1 MGQRIKE
8 GLRQFGLTSLAVD
21 NATSVFL
28 LTAMIFIFGVMSYE
42 RMPKES
48 FPEIPFPKVFINTVY
63 FGNSAADIEN
73 LVTRPIEKQLQ
84 AVSEIKTI
92 TSKSLQDYSLIVAE
106 FEADVDLDEA
116 VRKVKDAVDKAK
128 PDLPDDL
135 TAEPE
140 VLDINLSE
148 IPIMTINVAGDLS
161 PEELLDYAEY
171 LQDKIEELPEISE
184 VDIKGDREREVRID
198 VDLHRMQSL
207 KVSFRDIE
215 SAIQQENLN
224 MSGGELVAD
233 GFRRTVRVVGEFDS
247 VEELENLIVKSERQR
262 PIFLKEIADV
272 SFDYAERKS
281 IARVNGLPVISLD
294 VIKRSGENLLS
305 AADKI
310 KRIIADAQAHVL
322 PQEVEVTLF
331 NDQSIRTRKMV
342 SNLENS
348 IISGM
353 ILVVLVL
360 LFFLGIR
367 NALFVGLAIPLS
379 MLMGIMLTALLGYTL
394 NMVILFALILAL
406 GMLVDNAIVVVENI
420 YRYRQLGYSGWAAA
434 KYGTGEVA
442 VPIITSTATTLMA
455 FLPMAFWPGLI
466 GSFMKYLPITLIV
479 VLTSSLFVALVI
491 NPVFTSKL
499 MKVDEPA
506 RELATLRRRRRN
518 ILIGSGLMLIAS
530 LGFHAAGALWMRN
543 ILWIVTG
550 VTLLNF
556 FVLRPMA
563 FGFQNTILPALE
575 RAYDWF
581 IRFALRKY
589 NPLFF
594 FGGTFVLLVV
604 AIMLL
609 GAHAPKVT
617 LFPTP
622 DPLYVNAFIELPI
635 GTDIEVTNERV
646 KEIEQRVMKT
656 IEPYQDVVESVL
668 TQIGQNTSDPN
679 AGPDFSASPNKARIT
694 VAFVPDDQRHGVS
707 TAEIMEKI
715 RASLRGI
722 AGVEIVVDKN
732 QAGPPTG
739 KPINLELKGE
749 DIETLARLSDD
760 LVKFIDSKHIPGI
773 EELKT
778 DLVLGKPELIVHI
791 DREAARRYQVST
803 YQIADAIRTAIFGKE
818 VSKYKVGED
827 EYPIQL
833 RLSEDYRHSID
844 DVLNQKITFRNPA
857 NGRIAQVPISAVAS
871 FEYSTTFNSINRKDQ
886 ERVVTI
892 YSNVLKGYNAN
903 EIVQEI
909 DGYLQSYPFP
919 EGYKYE
925 FTGEQQRQAEE
936 MQFLSMALAIAL
948 FGILIILVAQFNSIS
963 APVIIM
969 FSVLFST
976 IGVFLGY
983 VFSGMDIQIV
993 MTGVGIISLAG
1004 IVVNN
1009 AIVLIDYT
1017 NLTIKRKLKQEGLSK
1032 PEQLP
1037 LRKIKEAIVE
1047 GGATRLRP
1055 VLLTAITTVLGLV
1068 PLAYGINF
1076 NFFTFVSD
1084 LDPQFFMGGDNAA
1097 FWGTMAW
1104 TVIYGLTFSTFLTLI
1119 VVPVMYWLAFR
1130 MKVWFKSK
1138 LGMLSAAEAEEAM
1151 PELVEEAV

>member
-1 MGQRIKE
+1 MGRRIEK

-28 LTAMIFIFGVMSYE
+28 LTAMIFVFGVMSYKH
-42 RMPKES
+42 MPKES
-48 FPEIPFPKVFINTVY
+48 FPEIPWPKVYINTVY

-84 AVSEIKTI
+84 SVSEIKTI
-92 TSKSLQDYSLIVAE
+92 TSSSLQDYSLIVAE

-135 TAEPE
+135 TKEPE

-148 IPIMTINVAGDLS
+148 IPIMTINVAGDLP
-161 PEELLDYAEY
+161 PEELVDYAEY

-184 VDIKGDREREVRID
+184 VDIKGDQDREVRID

-224 MSGGELVAD
+224 MSGGELVAN
-233 GFRRTVRVVGEFDS
+233 GFRRTVRVVGEFDNI
-247 VEELENLIVKSERQR
+247 EQLENLIVKSERQR

-310 KRIIADAQAHVL
+310 KQIVADAEARVL
-322 PQEVEVTLF
+322 PEAVEVTLF
-331 NDQSIRTRKMV
+331 NDQSIRTRRMV

-379 MLMGIMLTALLGYTL
+379 MLMGIMLTAMLGYTL
-394 NMVILFALILAL
+394 NMVILFSLILAL

-420 YRYRQLGYSGWAAA
+420 YRYRQLGYSGRAAA

-455 FLPMAFWPGLI
+455 FLPMAFWPGLM

-506 RELATLRRRRRN
+506 RELATRRRRRRN
-518 ILIGSGLMLIAS
+518 ILIGSGLMLVAS

-550 VTLLNF
+550 ITLLNF
-556 FVLRPMA
+556 FVLRPLA
-563 FGFQNTILPALE
+563 FGFQNTVLPVLE

-589 NPLFF
+589 NPVAFF
-594 FGGTFVLLVV
+594 AGTFALLVA

-609 GAHAPKVT
+609 GAHAPRVT
-617 LFPTP
+617 LFPEP

-646 KEIEQRVMKT
+646 REIEKRVMKT
-656 IEPYQDVVESVL
+656 IEPYRDVVESVL

-694 VAFVPDDQRHGVS
+694 VAFVPDDERHGVS
-707 TAEIMEKI
+707 TFEIMEKI
-715 RASLRGI
+715 RADLRGI
-722 AGVEIVVDKN
+722 PGVEIVVDKN

-739 KPINLELKGE
+739 KPINIELKGE
-749 DIETLARLSDD
+749 DIHTLAHLSDEV
-760 LVKFIDSKHIPGI
+760 VKFIESKNIPGI

-909 DGYLQSYPFP
+909 DSYLQAFPFP

-925 FTGEQQRQAEE
+925 FTGQQQRQAEE
-936 MQFLSMALAIAL
+936 MQFLSMALAVAL

-1017 NLTIKRKLKQEGLSK
+1017 NLTIRRKLEMEGLSR

-1037 LRKIKEAIVE
+1037 FHKIKEAIVE

-1084 LDPQFFMGGDNAA
+1084 LDPRFFMGGDNAA

-1104 TVIYGLTFSTFLTLI
+1104 TVIYGLTFSTFLTLV

-1130 MKVWFKSK
+1130 MKVWFKSR
-1138 LGMLSAAEAEEAM
+1138 LGLMQAEATEEGV
-1151 PELVEEAV
+1151 PPLVEETA